1 MFFFSNIKLKK
12 KRFALLRSTVY
23 LGKSGNSIPLRWK
36 RYFVMQFYEQVLER
50 VEPLASEVGLRL
62 LLFLPSPRLPLQEN
76 TFRQSISGYRCLAQ
90 SYCSV
95 VCSLTPGQVDRQ
107 VDKQADIQTDSQ
119 TDRENTRKKAE
130 EQELG

>member
-1 MFFFSNIKLKK
+1 MFFFQTFYLKIKKV

-23 LGKSGNSIPLRWK
+23 LGKSGNSMPLRWK

-107 VDKQADIQTDSQ
+107 VDTVSQ
-119 TDRENTRKKAE
+119 
-130 EQELG
+130 QIYFSSQFPC